1 MQTQQPHTLGKIEFV
16 ILMAFISSITALSI
30 DSILPA
36 LGLIALD
43 FQLIDAKETQ
53 LIIVT
58 LFFGMAFGQFIYG
71 PMADSIGR
79 KLSIYIGIGL
89 FLIGSL
95 FSIFANDLDTML
107 LGRFLQGLGA
117 ASPRIVTMAIV
128 RDSYKGAKMA
138 SIMSLMMTIF
148 IIIPIIAPAL
158 GALILHFSH
167 WRMIYVATAIFS
179 LIVLIWFALR
189 QEETLKPEFKQAF
202 SFKSILANSIEV
214 LKYKTVV
221 IYSIIGG
228 LIFGGFL
235 AYLSA
240 AQHIFQNIYDT
251 GNNFP
256 FYFAALAVSLGLAS
270 YLNSKWVL
278 IITPKKLVVVSLKLV
293 ILLNLVILIYIQ
305 FFNNLSLIQSMLYFI
320 PLYFLVGLL
329 FGNVNALA
337 MEPIGHIAGIGAGII
352 GSLSTFISIYVGN
365 TIGMAIDTNLYYFVL
380 GFLVCSSVSL
390 FLIYFLIDSNH

>member
-1 MQTQQPHTLGKIEFV
+1 MQTQQPHTLGRIEFV

-36 LGLIALD
+36 LGLIAVD
-43 FQLIDAKETQ
+43 FQLLDAKETQ

-71 PMADSIGR
+71 PMAYSIGR

-107 LGRFLQGLGA
+107 FGRFLQGLGA

-179 LIVLIWFALR
+179 FIVLIWFALR

-202 SFKSILANSIEV
+202 SFKSILSNTIEV

-221 IYSIIGG
+221 IYSIISG

-235 AYLSA
+235 AYLSS

-251 GNNFP
+251 GDNFP
-256 FYFAALAVSLGLAS
+256 YYFAALAVSLGLAS

-305 FFNNLSLIQSMLYFI
+305 FFDNLSLIQSMLYFI

-337 MEPIGHIAGIGAGII
+337 MEPIGHLAGIGAGII

-380 GFLVCSSVSL
+380 GFLVCSLLSL
-390 FLIYFLIDSNH
+390 LLIYTFEKS

>member
-1 MQTQQPHTLGKIEFV
+1 MQTQQPHTLGRIEFV

-36 LGLIALD
+36 LGLIAVD
-43 FQLIDAKETQ
+43 FQLLAAKETQ

-107 LGRFLQGLGA
+107 FGRFLQGLGA

-179 LIVLIWFALR
+179 FIVLIWFALR

-202 SFKSILANSIEV
+202 SFKSILSNTIEV

-221 IYSIIGG
+221 IYSIISG

-235 AYLSA
+235 AYLSS

-251 GNNFP
+251 GDNFP
-256 FYFAALAVSLGLAS
+256 YYFAALAVSLGLAS

-305 FFNNLSLIQSMLYFI
+305 FFDNLSLIQSMLYFI

-337 MEPIGHIAGIGAGII
+337 MEPIGHLAGIGAGII

-380 GFLVCSSVSL
+380 GFLVCSLLSL
-390 FLIYFLIDSNH
+390 LLIYTFEKS